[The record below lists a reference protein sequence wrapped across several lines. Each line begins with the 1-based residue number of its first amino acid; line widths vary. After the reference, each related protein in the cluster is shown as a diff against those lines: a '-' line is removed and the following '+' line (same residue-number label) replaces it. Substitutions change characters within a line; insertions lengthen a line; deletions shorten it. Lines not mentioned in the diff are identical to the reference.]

1 MMKNTIQI
9 INDKKIAIL
18 SFILCLLFT
27 TYAFGQQN
35 VNVNVI
41 VMQPM
46 SPYLPQLVNEI
57 QYGQLGTDGST
68 LKDKIIINLHN
79 LSQDQKQVKL
89 SAKLERL
96 SPTYG
101 SISLNPNYQPSQP
114 ILMAP
119 NQMMRVDRAMV
130 DAAFGGFSKRELIFD
145 NFDYSSLKQNALNY
159 KLPEGMYRL
168 CVTAYDFN
176 DIGQT
181 IPLGSG
187 CATFNIC
194 YSASAPQFTM
204 PFSSI
209 MLQGREFGV
218 LTPLSNQIQFAWM
231 APSTT
236 CGFPLGFITYD
247 FEIREIYPGQSINDA
262 RNNVYVFRKNNIPTN
277 LFILDTLLYRN
288 VLILGKSYIV
298 KVKAVTQY
306 NPNNPLEIQNQG
318 YSEII
323 AFKYQ
328 PNNTNSPII
337 SGGTVPTIPLN
348 PQTPTIQLP
357 SSPPTTGLP
366 GINIPPSPTPLPITD
381 PEPETIATP
390 PGITLTPTSG
400 SIPDMPINCGLPS
413 IENTT
418 PYSGVLN
425 NGDIVKV
432 GEFDMKILNASKSG
446 NTFKGTGE
454 IIWSPYSRPI
464 MMNVKYEDI
473 KINSDKKVISGN
485 VVTTSAIEDINMI
498 NVSVPEF
505 LNQVGNLK
513 DKADNI
519 VNKANSTLKPLNQLT
534 GNTPVDFPLGLN
546 NVNIAGTKSTLAIMG
561 IVFTPKGA
569 DARMLFTMK
578 IPGAGAGN
586 EWLSLAGAG
595 FCIHPDAFS
604 VADGI
609 LYLPNDRS
617 IDMGGGVAFKLRGG
631 VLGDSSNVSYV
642 KWNST
647 DGFERVFIKASVTL
661 PEDVKPVDA
670 LGNITAGQVSLDTRF
685 DFKEWEKWIA
695 NLNTDSK
702 FSIEGLPGFVIDP
715 KGGIFY
721 DHSVE
726 ANPANLTWPT
736 DAPDVKFVGKEGN
749 TYKGFYMKDLEMS
762 LPKDFAG
769 SSSSTLPTINIK
781 NLFINSDN
789 GLWADISANKL
800 LDFGKGDLGGWLFSI
815 DKIDIPI
822 KKWIPR
828 GANMSGII
836 ALPISEDT
844 LSYSCG
850 LNTVEGYINYNF
862 NVSTVGN
869 YKIPMWIAD
878 ATLGAG
884 TSIQIV
890 KENDAKLKVG
900 ADLNLI
906 LSIDISNKPKV
917 VLNAV
922 DIQGMQIAN
931 YNMKESNVAK
941 QKIGEFYFCSGD
953 IKFATLAR
961 SSGKDNGTGM
971 QFFEEENDNFLY
983 ARGPYPS
990 PDGGSSS
997 SGSSSQ
1003 DNTVCGFGFEPK
1015 SFSPKVSTKDGH
1027 FAVGLQFGVGL
1038 RLGTDAIQ
1046 LNGETDFTVWG
1057 VMGGTTMKPTA
1068 KGSYPLVELDKVSI
1082 DGNFG
1087 KAISATATLYFKND
1101 EEWGEGVIGDGMVTF
1116 PMGIEISATVVFGSK
1131 ADFKYFGFG
1140 ASLYMQTGLFPIGPL
1155 VVNGFG
1161 GGYYQNLEI
1170 TTGDTSNWN
1179 RPFSFK
1185 PKKDKIAFNVSLDLS
1200 YIRAEM
1206 VKANAGFT
1214 LQLNSSGG
1222 FDKILING
1230 WANIIS
1236 DGKQKSKGIVNAEL
1250 KLEFAQDNF
1259 DMYVGANIKMFVS
1272 EADIPIW
1279 VHVGKDKEDYQ
1290 YWLYLGYPAKEGST
1304 EGAMGTAYRRI
1315 AVTFI
1320 NINTGILKVYLG
1332 AQAYFCAGTKLPQ
1345 FPPLPPDVE
1354 KFLGGAKSGSMGK
1367 VLSDIGGGQS
1377 GFMFG
1382 ASVNGNIRL
1391 QMGIFYAKATAK
1403 IGFDVAFRYFTKS
1416 PCGGATD
1423 MNERA
1428 DYPTDFGMNGW
1439 YANGQIYLFF
1449 SMDVGFILDLWFWSG
1464 EVSLVKLAI
1473 GAALEAGLPN
1483 PTWMDGRIKIEGEV
1497 LGGLIRVNTSARFS
1511 LGTKCSA
1518 GGDPLANIEM
1528 ISEFGPAEK
1537 DVSIFA
1543 NPYATYSIPM
1553 SNKQPDNPIEVE
1565 FQVPKTVNG
1574 KEVLDDNDMPVIVT
1588 RIYKFIVEDAQLLKY
1603 ANNDKKSTST
1613 KVGGIEVQY
1622 SDNGYASSFIN
1633 KGLNALEEKSLY
1645 GAFIK
1650 GRAFEKIGSKWVNPK
1665 EHPKGFTQD
1674 STIYFTT
1681 GKAPRVID
1689 EYAVVNS
1696 YPMKGQNFLLK
1707 NEFNRK
1713 GKILLYQYT
1722 NSYFTFEDATVPELK
1737 LTFVEKNTG
1746 ARINTS
1752 FKADPSQHITFDIP
1766 SNLKNETVYQMY
1778 FTVEDKNYA
1787 KGMIEKIKI
1796 ADKDLRVNSGRVD
1809 LSIGG
1814 ALGFYNETNL
1824 SKDMPIVPG
1833 SSEQI
1838 TYHQLGSNPN
1848 IDFSKPGSSTVI
1860 TLPQSG
1866 VNSNVIAPTNS
1877 SNSSLTID
1885 TKGYK
1890 ATNPYSSSNSS
1901 SSTSTTTIS
1910 GLKDN
1915 AYIVATPNTI
1925 KDAVD
1930 IIDNTVV
1937 SEDGDTLALIGHT
1950 TEVFQPESGRII
1962 YSSIFKTSKYNSFQD
1977 KMASLGDKLN
1987 AAEKSSDDFSAL
1999 LYYDIKNDPDKDKTL
2014 QKEWKGASIYDVEI
2028 PIFNTGELFD
2038 EFEVKG
2044 MKRKVGYDKSHLF
2057 DYTIPPLL
2065 KINPNKYQTDY
2076 TLYAYA
2082 SPRLS
2087 SSDEYY
2093 SIPMYSITNTLVD
2106 SSFLKI
2112 SFSNPY
2118 IRGLKFDSQ
2127 TSKMLSTT
2135 YSTPSDP
2142 YKMSNEGVYYTL
2154 LNDEG
2159 VSVPA
2164 GGIINSGI
2172 SFNIIDKSPSIV
2184 AIDLYLLKLAEENYA
2199 KGRKELKSY
2208 YDQVDFTS
2216 LLYLS
2221 NSNYLKFKDLIVK
2234 PSMKRIATYQDGF
2247 IDVNIQDNKVGF
2259 DDKTRYAQ
2267 RFWLGKEGHKLM
2279 ESVRL
2284 LDYKVNKSYDNE
2296 IYISYGHD
2304 GLGDLR
2310 QYNSGNNKDQYG
2322 NIKLGFDF
2330 TNYSLFPTNGPMI
2343 KKKVEMI
2350 SSSAMKEKK
2359 EFIKNTGTMMGS
2371 GVTINLPPATNSGT
2385 GNSGSS
2391 TTVQPNLSGV
2401 NITNTNANPNVI
2413 YNQPSQPITWPPIV
2427 GRK

>member
-1 MMKNTIQI
+1 MMKNTVQI
-9 INDKKIAIL
+9 FNDIKIAAISFFL
-18 SFILCLLFT
+18 SLLFT

-79 LSQDQKQVKL
+79 LSQEQKQIKL

-101 SISLNPNYQPSQP
+101 SIYLNPNYQPSQP

-145 NFDYSSLKQNALNY
+145 NMDYSSMKQNALNY

-218 LTPLSNQIQFAWM
+218 LTPMTNQIQFAWI

-247 FEIREIYPGQSINDA
+247 FEIREIYSGQSINDA

-288 VLILGKSYIV
+288 VLMSGKSYIA
-298 KVKAVTQY
+298 KVKANTQY

-328 PNNTNSPII
+328 PNNNSNPPII
-337 SGGTVPTIPLN
+337 SGGTVPTVPIN
-348 PQTPTIQLP
+348 AQTPITQHLP
-357 SSPPTTGLP
+357 TTPPITGLP
-366 GINIPPSPTPLPITD
+366 GVNIPSSPTPFAIAD
-381 PEPETIATP
+381 SEPATISTP
-390 PGITLTPTSG
+390 PGVVLTPTSG
-400 SIPDMPINCGLPS
+400 SIPDMPINCGLPT
-413 IENTT
+413 IDNTISF
-418 PYSGVLN
+418 SGVLN

-432 GEFDMKILNASKSG
+432 GEFDVKILSATKDGSIY
-446 NTFKGTGE
+446 KGTGE

-464 MMNVKYEDI
+464 MMNVKFDDI
-473 KINSDKKVISGN
+473 EINSDKKVISGK
-485 VVTTSAIEDINMI
+485 VITTSAIEDINMI

-519 VNKANSTLKPLNQLT
+519 VNKANSALKPLNQLT
-534 GNTPVDFPLGLN
+534 GNSPVDFPLGLN

-631 VLGDSSNVSYV
+631 FLGDSSNTSYV

-661 PEDVKPVDA
+661 PKDVKPVDA
-670 LGNITAGQVSLDTRF
+670 LGNETSGQVSLDTRF

-695 NLNTDSK
+695 HLNTDSR

-726 ANPANLTWPT
+726 ANPATLTWPT
-736 DAPDVKFVGKEGN
+736 DASDVKFVGKEGN
-749 TYKGFYMKDLEMS
+749 TYKGFYMNDLEMS

-769 SSSSTLPTINIK
+769 SSTSTLPTINIK

-800 LDFGKGDLGGWLFSI
+800 LDYGKGDLGGWLFSI

-828 GANMSGII
+828 GAAMSGVVS
-836 ALPISEDT
+836 LPISDDS

-850 LNTVEGYINYNF
+850 LNTVDGHVNYNF
-862 NVSTVGN
+862 SVSTVGD
-869 YKIPMWIAD
+869 YIIPMWIAD

-900 ADLNLI
+900 ADLNLL

-931 YNMKESNVAK
+931 YNMKESNIAK
-941 QKIGEFYFCSGD
+941 QKIGEFYFFSGD

-971 QFFEEENDNFLY
+971 QFFEEENDGFLF
-983 ARGPYPS
+983 AHGPYPT
-990 PDGGSSS
+990 PDGGSTSG
-997 SGSSSQ
+997 GSSSQ

-1015 SFSPKVSTKDGH
+1015 SFSSKVSTKDGH
-1027 FAVGLQFGVGL
+1027 FAVGLELGVGL
-1038 RLGTDAIQ
+1038 RLGTEAIQ
-1046 LNGETDFTVWG
+1046 LNGETVFTVWG

-1068 KGSYPLVELDKVSI
+1068 KGSYPFVELNKVSI

-1087 KAISATATLYFKND
+1087 EAIRAKATLEFKND
-1101 EEWGEGVIGDGMVTF
+1101 DEWGQGVIGEGDVIF

-1131 ADFKYFGFG
+1131 SDYKYFGFG
-1140 ASLYMQTGLFPIGPL
+1140 ASLYMQSGLFPIGPL

-1161 GGYYQNLEI
+1161 GGYYHNLDI
-1170 TTGDTSNWN
+1170 ITGDTSNWN

-1185 PKKDKIAFNVSLDLS
+1185 PRKGTMAFNVSLDLT

-1222 FDKILING
+1222 FDKIMING

-1250 KLEFAQDNF
+1250 KLEFAQNNF
-1259 DMYVGANIKMFVS
+1259 DMYVGTNIKMFVS

-1290 YWLYLGYPAKEGST
+1290 YWLYLGYPAREGST
-1304 EGAMGTAYRRI
+1304 EEAMGEAYRRI

-1345 FPPLPPDVE
+1345 FPPLPNEVNE
-1354 KFLGGAKSGSMGK
+1354 FLGDKSSSMSK
-1367 VLSDIGGGQS
+1367 MLSDIGGGQS
-1377 GFMFG
+1377 GFVFG
-1382 ASVNGNIRL
+1382 ASVDGNIRL

-1428 DYPTDFGMNGW
+1428 NYPTDFGMNGW
-1439 YANGQIYLFF
+1439 YANGQMYLFF

-1511 LGTKCSA
+1511 IGTKCSA

-1528 ISEFGPAEK
+1528 ISEFGPAEN

-1588 RIYKFIVEDAQLLKY
+1588 RVYKFIVDDAKLLKY
-1603 ANNDKKSTST
+1603 SSNDKKSTST
-1613 KVGGIEVQY
+1613 KVGGIEIQY

-1633 KGLNALEEKSLY
+1633 KGLNALEEKTLY
-1645 GAFIK
+1645 GAYIR

-1665 EHPKGFTQD
+1665 EHPQGFTQD
-1674 STIYFTT
+1674 SIIYFAT
-1681 GKAPRVID
+1681 GNAPRVID
-1689 EYAVVNS
+1689 DYAVVNS
-1696 YPMKGQNFLLK
+1696 YPMKGQNFFLK

-1722 NSYFTFEDATVPELK
+1722 DSYFTFEDATVPELK

-1766 SNLKNETVYQMY
+1766 SSLKNETIYQMY
-1778 FTVEDKNYA
+1778 FSVEDKNYA
-1787 KGMIEKIKI
+1787 KGMTEKIKI
-1796 ADKDLRVNSGRVD
+1796 ADIDLREKSGR
-1809 LSIGG
+1809 I
-1814 ALGFYNETNL
+1814 NL
-1824 SKDMPIVPG
+1824 SMD
-1833 SSEQI
+1833 
-1838 TYHQLGSNPN
+1838 
-1848 IDFSKPGSSTVI
+1848 
-1860 TLPQSG
+1860 
-1866 VNSNVIAPTNS
+1866 NVFENFDV
-1877 SNSSLTID
+1877 SNSTQSSPNLTGTSGGVTMPKAGINNALIFPKDEPSSPLAID
-1885 TKGYK
+1885 TKGIK
-1890 ATNPYSSSNSS
+1890 ATNPYSSSSSGSS
-1901 SSTSTTTIS
+1901 SNSYSVSDI
-1910 GLKDN
+1910 KDN
-1915 AYIVATPNTI
+1915 DYKSITPSTI
-1925 KDAVD
+1925 KDAVY
-1930 IIDNTVV
+1930 IYGNSVV
-1937 SEDGDTLALIGHT
+1937 SEEGDTLALIGHT

-1962 YSSIFKTSKYNSFQD
+1962 YSSIFKTSKYNSFQE

-1999 LYYDIKNDPDKDKTL
+1999 LYYDIKNDPDIDKTV
-2014 QKEWKGASIYDVEI
+2014 QKEVKGKSIYDVEI

-2065 KINPNKYQTDY
+2065 KINANKYQTDY

-2087 SSDEYY
+2087 SSEHY
-2093 SIPMYSITNTLVD
+2093 SIAMYSIANTLVD
-2106 SSFLKI
+2106 SNFLKI

-2127 TSKMLSTT
+2127 TSKILSTT
-2135 YSTPSDP
+2135 YSIPSDP
-2142 YKMSNEGVYYTL
+2142 YQMSNEGVYYTL
-2154 LNDEG
+2154 LNNEG
-2159 VSVPA
+2159 LSTIA
-2164 GGIINSGI
+2164 GGIVNSGI

-2184 AIDLYLLKLAEENYA
+2184 ATDFYLLKLAEESYA
-2199 KGRKELKSY
+2199 KGRVELKSY
-2208 YDQVDFTS
+2208 YNQVDFSTWS
-2216 LLYLS
+2216 YLS
-2221 NSNYLKFKDLIVK
+2221 DYNYLQFKDRIVK
-2234 PSMKRIATYQDGF
+2234 TYMKRLATYQDGF
-2247 IDVNIQDNKVGF
+2247 INVNIQDNKVDF
-2259 DDKTRYAQ
+2259 DDKTKYAQ
-2267 RFWLGKEGHKLM
+2267 SFWIGKEGHKLM

-2284 LDYKVNKSYDNE
+2284 LDYKVNSSYDNE

-2304 GLGDLR
+2304 ALGDLR

-2322 NIKLGFDF
+2322 NTKLGFDF

-2343 KKKVEMI
+2343 MKKVEMI
-2350 SSSAMKEKK
+2350 SSSAMREKK
-2359 EFIKNTGTMMGS
+2359 KFIENTGTMYGA
-2371 GVTINLPPATNSGT
+2371 GVTFNLPAATNSGA
-2385 GNSGSS
+2385 GSS
-2391 TTVQPNLSGV
+2391 DNSTPIQPDLSGTNV
-2401 NITNTNANPNVI
+2401 IITANPNVI
-2413 YNQPSQPITWPPIV
+2413 YNQPPQPVPWPPIV